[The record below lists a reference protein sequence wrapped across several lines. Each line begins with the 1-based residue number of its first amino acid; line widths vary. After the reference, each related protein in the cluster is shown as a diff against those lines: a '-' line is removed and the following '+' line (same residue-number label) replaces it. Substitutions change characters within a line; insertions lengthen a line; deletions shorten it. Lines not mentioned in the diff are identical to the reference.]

1 MRNPMTLGYCTLYN
15 FSFKDEEIKQ
25 TYIRNYSACFSSLF
39 SEIWRY
45 LLKDK
50 NEITLLKV
58 NVTLLNSC
66 NYMEKDRYNNYCFF
80 SKKEIRYYL
89 NYLSKLFNF
98 TYVLKDRKYNKNPIT
113 IIQCDFKNCS
123 YIEIKAALTGV
134 RYLYEA
140 PYSFVLKEA
149 LHFKKYGLCKYLS
162 LYNLLYAVSSRI
174 GNCGGG
180 HAFFRD
186 AHVSTFISTNKIKE
200 NMLKTTQVNDILPGI
215 PYGKLTK
222 DGNKDHNKFIE
233 KFFTERYYRE
243 YHTTLL
249 NLDAEDFKKSN
260 FYSKEKVTERYNKY
274 LKSFIEETKKLK
286 ISFKTEIK

>member
-1 MRNPMTLGYCTLYN
+1 MRNPIRLCYCTLYN
-15 FSFKDEEIKQ
+15 YSFEKEEIKQ
-25 TYIRNYSACFSSLF
+25 TSINQREACFSALF
-39 SEIWRY
+39 GKIRRY
-45 LLKDK
+45 LLDYEK
-50 NEITLLKV
+50 EITLLKV

-66 NYMEKDRYNNYCFF
+66 NYFEKDGYNNYCFF

-98 TYVLKDRKYNKNPIT
+98 TYVLKDIKYNKNPIT

-134 RYLYEA
+134 RYLYEI
-140 PYSFVLKEA
+140 PFSFVLKEA

-180 HAFFRD
+180 HSFFYD
-186 AHVSTFISTNKIKE
+186 SYISTFISTKKIKE

-215 PYGKLTK
+215 PYRKLIK
-222 DGNKDHNKFIE
+222 DGNKNHDKFIE
-233 KFFTERYYRE
+233 KFFIERYYDE
-243 YHTTLL
+243 YHTTLQ

-286 ISFKTEIK
+286 ISLKQK

>member
-15 FSFKDEEIKQ
+15 YSFKEEEIKQ
-25 TYIRNYSACFSSLF
+25 TNIRDRSACFSSLF
-39 SEIWRY
+39 SEIYGY

-58 NVTLLNSC
+58 NVTLLNSY

-80 SKKEIRYYL
+80 SKREIRYYL

-98 TYVLKDRKYNKNPIT
+98 TYVLKDSKYNKNPIT

-180 HAFFRD
+180 HGFFND
-186 AHVSTFISTNKIKE
+186 SYISTFISTKKIKE

-215 PYGKLTK
+215 YYRALIKE
-222 DGNKDHNKFIE
+222 GNKDYDKFIG
-233 KFFTERYYRE
+233 KFFTERYYSE
-243 YHTTLL
+243 YTKTF
-249 NLDAEDFKKSN
+249 LDLDTKDLKKSN
-260 FYSKEKVTERYNKY
+260 FYSEEKVTERYNKY

-286 ISFKTEIK
+286 ISLKQK

>member
-1 MRNPMTLGYCTLYN
+1 MRNPIRLSYCTLYN
-15 FSFKDEEIKQ
+15 YSFKEEEITQ
-25 TYIRNYSACFSSLF
+25 TNIRTREVCFSGIF
-39 SEIWRY
+39 AKIRKH
-45 LLKDK
+45 LLDDK
-50 NEITLLKV
+50 KEITLLKV
-58 NVTLLNSC
+58 NVTLLNSY
-66 NYMEKDRYNNYCFF
+66 NYFEKDGYNNYCFF

-98 TYVLKDRKYNKNPIT
+98 TYVLKDIKYNKNPIT

-134 RYLYEA
+134 RYLYEI

-180 HAFFRD
+180 HGFFNSYYI
-186 AHVSTFISTNKIKE
+186 STFISTKKIKE

-215 PYGKLTK
+215 EYKKLIK
-222 DGNKDHNKFIE
+222 DGNKNHDKFIE
-233 KFFTERYYRE
+233 KFFTDRYYNE
-243 YHTTLL
+243 YYKTLL
-249 NLDAEDFKKSN
+249 DLDVEDLKKSN

-286 ISFKTEIK
+286 ISLKQK

>member
-1 MRNPMTLGYCTLYN
+1 MRNPMTLVYCTLYN
-15 FSFKDEEIKQ
+15 YSFKEEEIKQ
-25 TYIRNYSACFSSLF
+25 TNIRNRNACFSSLF
-39 SEIWRY
+39 NQIYRY

-50 NEITLLKV
+50 NEIKLLKV
-58 NVTLLNSC
+58 NVTLLNSY
-66 NYMEKDRYNNYCFF
+66 NYIEKDRYNNYCFF
-80 SKKEIRYYL
+80 SKREIRYYL

-98 TYVLKDRKYNKNPIT
+98 TYVLKDSKYNKNPIT

-149 LHFKKYGLCKYLS
+149 LYFKKYGLCKYLS

-180 HAFFRD
+180 HGFFYD
-186 AHVSTFISTNKIKE
+186 SYISTFISTKKIKE
-200 NMLKTTQVNDILPGI
+200 NMLKTTQVNNILPGI
-215 PYGKLTK
+215 YYRELIKE
-222 DGNKDHNKFIE
+222 GNKDHNKFIG
-233 KFFTERYYRE
+233 KFFTERYYSE
-243 YHTTLL
+243 YNKTF
-249 NLDAEDFKKSN
+249 LDLDTKDLKKSN
-260 FYSKEKVTERYNKY
+260 FYSEEKVTERYNKY

-286 ISFKTEIK
+286 ISLKKK

>member
-15 FSFKDEEIKQ
+15 YSFKEEEIKQ
-25 TYIRNYSACFSSLF
+25 TNIRDGSACFSSLF
-39 SEIWRY
+39 SEIYGY

-58 NVTLLNSC
+58 NVTLLNSY

-80 SKKEIRYYL
+80 SKREIRYYL

-98 TYVLKDRKYNKNPIT
+98 TYVLKDSKYNKNPIT

-140 PYSFVLKEA
+140 PFSFVLKEA

-180 HAFFRD
+180 HGFFYD
-186 AHVSTFISTNKIKE
+186 SYISTFISTKKIKE
-200 NMLKTTQVNDILPGI
+200 NMLKTTQVNNILPGI
-215 PYGKLTK
+215 YYGGLIKE
-222 DGNKDHNKFIE
+222 GNKDYDKFIG
-233 KFFTERYYRE
+233 KFFTGRYYSE
-243 YHTTLL
+243 YTKTF
-249 NLDAEDFKKSN
+249 LDLDTKDLKKSN
-260 FYSKEKVTERYNKY
+260 FYSEEKVTERYNKY

-286 ISFKTEIK
+286 ISLK

>member
-1 MRNPMTLGYCTLYN
+1 MRNPMTLAYCTLYN
-15 FSFKDEEIKQ
+15 YSFKEEEIKK
-25 TYIRNYSACFSSLF
+25 TSIRDRSACFSHLF
-39 SEIWRY
+39 AEIYEY
-45 LLKDK
+45 LLEDK
-50 NEITLLKV
+50 NEITFLKV
-58 NVTLLNSC
+58 NVTLLNSY
-66 NYMEKDRYNNYCFF
+66 NYIEKDWYNNYCFF
-80 SKKEIRYYL
+80 SKREIRYYL

-98 TYVLKDRKYNKNPIT
+98 TYVLKDSKYNKNPIT

-140 PYSFVLKEA
+140 PFSFVLKEA

-180 HAFFRD
+180 HGFFYD
-186 AHVSTFISTNKIKE
+186 SYISTFISTKKIKE

-215 PYGKLTK
+215 YYRELIRE
-222 DGNKDHNKFIE
+222 GNKNHNKFIG
-233 KFFTERYYRE
+233 KFFTERYYSE
-243 YHTTLL
+243 YNKTLL
-249 NLDAEDFKKSN
+249 DLDTKDLKKSN

-286 ISFKTEIK
+286 ISFKKK

>member
-15 FSFKDEEIKQ
+15 YSFKEEEEIKQ
-25 TYIRNYSACFSSLF
+25 TNIRDRSACFSSLF
-39 SEIWRY
+39 SKIYGY

-58 NVTLLNSC
+58 NVTLLNSY

-80 SKKEIRYYL
+80 SKREIRYYL

-98 TYVLKDRKYNKNPIT
+98 TYVLKDSKYNKNPIT

-140 PYSFVLKEA
+140 PFSFVLKEA

-180 HAFFRD
+180 HGFFYD
-186 AHVSTFISTNKIKE
+186 SYISTFISTKKIKE
-200 NMLKTTQVNDILPGI
+200 NMLKTTQVNNILPGI
-215 PYGKLTK
+215 YYGGLIKE
-222 DGNKDHNKFIE
+222 GNKDYDKFIG
-233 KFFTERYYRE
+233 KFFTGRYYSE
-243 YHTTLL
+243 YTKTF
-249 NLDAEDFKKSN
+249 LDLDTKDLKKSN
-260 FYSKEKVTERYNKY
+260 FYSEEKVTERYNKY

-286 ISFKTEIK
+286 ISLK